1 MPPTPIS
8 ERVVTQVF
16 SNHTVHSSVEIP
28 SIACFRSSGNVRVYI
43 LGMYWFTWALGPE
56 HTRCPR
62 ETVLSRGPEASVG
75 WVPPIPLVLREVAL
89 GPPPPPDRA
98 PQLPP
103 VPAHLEPWL
112 PGQDQ
117 ELGILLASWRHLLLQ
132 AVLWASDFSRTDL
145 VASPSPG
152 AEAAAS

>member
-89 GPPPPPDRA
+89 GPHPHLTGLPNFPLYQHISSPGSQDRIRSWEYC
-98 PQLPP
+98 LP
-103 VPAHLEPWL
+103 A
-112 PGQDQ
+112 G
-117 ELGILLASWRHLLLQ
+117 ATS
-132 AVLWASDFSRTDL
+132 FSRL
-145 VASPSPG
+145 FSGLRISP
-152 AEAAAS
+152 ALTL